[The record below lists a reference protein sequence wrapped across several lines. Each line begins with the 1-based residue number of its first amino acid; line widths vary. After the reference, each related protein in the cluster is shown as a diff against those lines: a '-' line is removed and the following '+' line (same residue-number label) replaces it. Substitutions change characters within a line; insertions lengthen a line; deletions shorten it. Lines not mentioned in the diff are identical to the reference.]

1 MQMLY
6 VIPANL
12 KRILMFLRQR
22 GPQLCQ
28 PISSSLL
35 STGLFQERVQMV
47 IQISTTA
54 SVTLELDI
62 LLVLRC

>member
-1 MQMLY
+1 MLY

-22 GPQLCQ
+22 GHQLCQ
-28 PISSSLL
+28 PVSSSLL